1 MAYPDLAGYRAWA
14 RRWVRQNLAVRWST
28 VRWVLKSWRPAWRS
42 CQPALQATGSGL
54 LEACRT
60 ILTKSA
66 SPVWSHLWPVL
77 EARSKDDTLRYYAN
91 VFLAVMLALV
101 DLSLLGW
108 DVYKARDFF
117 VV

>member
-1 MAYPDLAGYRAWA
+1 M
-14 RRWVRQNLAVRWST
+14 
-28 VRWVLKSWRPAWRS
+28 
-42 CQPALQATGSGL
+42 
-54 LEACRT
+54 
-60 ILTKSA
+60 
-66 SPVWSHLWPVL
+66 WSHLWPVL